1 MFDWIEKVYY
11 PYIKKDPLCE
21 KVLLIIH
28 KSTSQISED
37 VIEKNKSNIMD
48 ILILLKEL
56 QVSCIYLI
64 FQLIKNLKALLKK
77 NIFIVLKKTNIY

>member
-48 ILILLKEL
+48 ISILSEGTTSIMHPLDISINKKFKSFIKEKYIH
-56 QVSCIYLI
+56 CIE
-64 FQLIKNLKALLKK
+64 KN
-77 NIFIVLKKTNIY
+77 

>member
-48 ILILLKEL
+48 ISILSEGTTSIMHPLDISINKKFKSFIKEKY
-56 QVSCIYLI
+56 IHFI
-64 FQLIKNLKALLKK
+64 EKN
-77 NIFIVLKKTNIY
+77 